1 MLRRGTHANPDFS
14 GVNNSGKVHI
24 NWGHGG
30 LPYGREPPA
39 GTPEHAEWK
48 REVKGF
54 TNAAKQKILNRTFAR
69 LNSKGKNQAIRN
81 VYESKTGQSA
91 TPGTGPAN
99 LIRAFTG
106 VQVPRGAEGGKRKT
120 RKMRKSRSKKTRKYR
135 K

>member
-1 MLRRGTHANPDFS
+1 MLRNGTLANPDFS
-14 GVNNSGKVHI
+14 HVNNSGKVHI
-24 NWGHGG
+24 NWGPGG

-39 GTPEHAEWK
+39 GTPEHAEWE
-48 REVKGF
+48 REVKSE
-54 TNAAKQKILNRTFAR
+54 TNAAKKKILNRTFTR
-69 LNSKGKNQAIRN
+69 LNSKAKNQAIRN

-106 VQVPRGAEGGKRKT
+106 VRVPRGAEGGRRTRRKN
-120 RKMRKSRSKKTRKYR
+120 KKSKKTRSR